1 MRKFNGKSNISGSI
15 IEKYRELRNM
25 SREDLAE
32 KLRSKAIEI
41 YKTCAE
47 YALTKGVIIIYRI
60 EQNSVILKDFELI
73 AICEILNIGLDQL
86 KPLLKQK

>member
-15 IEKYRELRNM
+15 IEKYRKLRNM

-32 KLRSKAIEI
+32 KLQLLGLNIDRV
-41 YKTCAE
+41 T
-47 YALTKGVIIIYRI
+47 IYRI
-60 EQNSVILKDFELI
+60 EQNNVILKDFELI

>member
-32 KLRSKAIEI
+32 KLQLLGLNIDRV
-41 YKTCAE
+41 T
-47 YALTKGVIIIYRI
+47 IYRI

>member
-15 IEKYRELRNM
+15 IEKYRKLRNM

-32 KLRSKAIEI
+32 KLQLLGLNIDRV
-41 YKTCAE
+41 T
-47 YALTKGVIIIYRI
+47 IYRI
-60 EQNSVILKDFELI
+60 EQNNVILKDFELI
-73 AICEILNIGLDQL
+73 AICEILNIGLEQL